1 MNAPLIPP
9 RRTVLLSEL
18 GLFYA
23 AAIWGSTFFI
33 VKWAVGYVDPLALV
47 AWRFAIA
54 SVLMAGWL
62 LWLRRPLFRDFKPGL
77 VLGLILGL
85 LYVAQTVGLV
95 YTRASNSG
103 FITGLFIVFVPLC
116 AWLMYRRT
124 PKLNH
129 LLAVAV
135 ALIGLWLLT
144 GGVQGVNVGDWI
156 TLASAVTYALH
167 VLLAGEYMQR
177 GADPV
182 ALNFQQILVTALFGL
197 VMLTAFQR
205 PLSVGSPAAWW
216 VIVFL
221 AVFPTVSAFVIQLF
235 AQRVVDPARTSLI
248 FTLEPVFA
256 AAFAFTLGGEGIVPL
271 RVLGGLLIV
280 AAMLVSEVEWGWRG
294 MVAARRPGHG
304 GQAQEQRRD

>member
-1 MNAPLIPP
+1 MDAPASPP

-18 GLFYA
+18 GLLYA

-33 VKWAVGYVDPLALV
+33 VKWAVGVVDPLALV
-47 AWRFAIA
+47 AWRFSIA
-54 SVLMAGWL
+54 AVLMALWL
-62 LWLRRPLFRDFKPGL
+62 VWLRRPLFRDFKPGL

-116 AWLMYRRT
+116 AWLMYRRA
-124 PKLNH
+124 PRINH
-129 LLAVAV
+129 LLAVLV
-135 ALIGLWLLT
+135 ALVGLWLLT
-144 GGVQGVNVGDWI
+144 GGVQGINIGDWI

-167 VLLAGEYMQR
+167 VLLAGEYMKR

-197 VMLTAFQR
+197 VMLSAFQR
-205 PLSVGSPAAWW
+205 PLTVGSAAAWW

-235 AQRVVDPARTSLI
+235 AQQVVDPARTSLI
-248 FTLEPVFA
+248 FTMEPVFA
-256 AAFAFTLGGEGIVPL
+256 AAFAFTLGGEGIVAL
-271 RVLGGLLIV
+271 RVAGGALIV
-280 AAMLVSEVEWGWRG
+280 AAMLVSEVEWGGRRAPW
-294 MVAARRPGHG
+294 ARPAGHG
-304 GQAQEQRRD
+304 GQAEEQRE